1 MKVEV
6 KCCQT
11 NNYYNYQISYVEK
24 NINCRIYNYTNTN
37 RKCSLI
43 IVVSIK
49 FHIYKKRKENR
60 EFLICKNF
68 QYIVWPTNLNIYKI
82 ENV

>member
-24 NINCRIYNYTNTN
+24 NINCRIYNYTNT
-37 RKCSLI
+37 I
-43 IVVSIK
+43 
-49 FHIYKKRKENR
+49 
-60 EFLICKNF
+60 
-68 QYIVWPTNLNIYKI
+68 I
-82 ENV
+82 ENAH